1 MKFKNFSGQ
10 IETQWTNANCQK
22 QIIKKS
28 MVLQVLSCV
37 DVGQS
42 AYSQLQNILKVDNEN
57 VAVSADAEDPS
68 VAPTQYRQAAWEPKT
83 SRMLKLILTDGFQTI
98 QAIEHEPIHDLKYPM
113 NPGCKLKLK
122 PPITCRRGVMM
133 LIRKNVEFLGGEVEE
148 MRGEFE
154 LKKVLAVVIGTENVG
169 PVGNTGDTVSTAAP
183 VHSTP
188 ANNIVTTSTTTTET
202 PFNDDND
209 DFLIQVEDPMA
220 ATNNVKSECAS
231 RSTQI
236 EPKTS
241 TNTQSQ
247 MFQESKPSGDNKTNC
262 NINEKPFTY
271 LNMLPKLTKDWGM
284 ECYTVKACVISL
296 VDKLSMVQDDLT
308 EKYQWKLGVVITDG
322 TDNCIVQLSATL
334 IESLIGF
341 SPDKYKNFNA
351 NDKKRNEKC
360 LMDVS
365 QKLIE
370 LNSLL
375 KLQSINDEIT
385 VIDVITLNKGHLQQL
400 KNRCKDSE

>member
-1 MKFKNFSGQ
+1 
-10 IETQWTNANCQK
+10 
-22 QIIKKS
+22 
-28 MVLQVLSCV
+28 MVVQVLSCV

-42 AYSQLQNILKVDNEN
+42 AYSQLQNLLKVDNEN
-57 VAVSADAEDPS
+57 VTVSADTVESS
-68 VAPTQYRQAAWEPKT
+68 VEPNQYRQAAWEPKT
-83 SRMLKLILTDGFQTI
+83 SRMLKLVLTDGFQTI
-98 QAIEHEPIHDLKYPM
+98 KAIEHEPIHDLKYPM

-133 LIRKNVEFLGGEVEE
+133 LTRKNVEFLGGEVEE

-154 LKKVLAVVIGTENVG
+154 LKKVLAAVIGTENVD
-169 PVGNTGDTVSTAAP
+169 PAGNTGDTVTAAP
-183 VHSTP
+183 THSTP

-202 PFNDDND
+202 PFDDDDD
-209 DFLIQVEDPMA
+209 DFLIQVEA
-220 ATNNVKSECAS
+220 AANNVKSEPAS
-231 RSTQI
+231 HSTQI
-236 EPKTS
+236 EPKSS

-247 MFQESKPSGDNKTNC
+247 MFQESKPSGDYKTNC

-271 LNMLPKLTKDWGM
+271 LNMLPKLAKDWGM

-334 IESLIGF
+334 LESWIGF
-341 SPDKYKNFNA
+341 SPDEYKKFNA
-351 NDKKRNEKC
+351 NDKKRNENC
-360 LMDVS
+360 LIDVS
-365 QKLIE
+365 QKLVE

-400 KNRCKDSE
+400 KNRCKDLE